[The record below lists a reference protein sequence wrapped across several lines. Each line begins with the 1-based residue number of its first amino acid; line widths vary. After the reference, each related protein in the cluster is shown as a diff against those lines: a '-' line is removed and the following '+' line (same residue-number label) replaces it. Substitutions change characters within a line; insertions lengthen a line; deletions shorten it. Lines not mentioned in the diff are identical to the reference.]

1 MNFDLKHKLSDDGNI
16 HRAEFTDLFD
26 VNDLNSDIVH
36 CSDFSISYYTL
47 NSLNFK
53 PNFLKE
59 FTDVNQTEKSLSK
72 LLNDFHQEKM
82 KAFDEQITMSD
93 MIRVREKQQ
102 QLARLHFELNNQQT
116 NEKTS
121 ISMINNDSMI
131 VSKQSS
137 IDRST
142 REGEDLSR
150 SNVEQISS
158 VKFDE
163 TKEDDRKIDANTGD
177 EKMDISVPKSNIK
190 QSNHQQNVERD
201 SFRFNRTDQIDRKN
215 DLNKSFPK
223 SNMTKLVQKLQNLC
237 QLIELLQAK
246 NNRNESF

>member
-1 MNFDLKHKLSDDGNI
+1 
-16 HRAEFTDLFD
+16 
-26 VNDLNSDIVH
+26 
-36 CSDFSISYYTL
+36 
-47 NSLNFK
+47 
-53 PNFLKE
+53 
-59 FTDVNQTEKSLSK
+59 
-72 LLNDFHQEKM
+72 
-82 KAFDEQITMSD
+82 
-93 MIRVREKQQ
+93 
-102 QLARLHFELNNQQT
+102 
-116 NEKTS
+116 
-121 ISMINNDSMI
+121 MI

-223 SNMTKLVQKLQNLC
+223 SNMTKLVQKVRFKQSIFFS
-237 QLIELLQAK
+237 QFDLIW
-246 NNRNESF
+246 FDTD

>member
-1 MNFDLKHKLSDDGNI
+1 
-16 HRAEFTDLFD
+16 
-26 VNDLNSDIVH
+26 
-36 CSDFSISYYTL
+36 
-47 NSLNFK
+47 
-53 PNFLKE
+53 
-59 FTDVNQTEKSLSK
+59 
-72 LLNDFHQEKM
+72 
-82 KAFDEQITMSD
+82 
-93 MIRVREKQQ
+93 
-102 QLARLHFELNNQQT
+102 
-116 NEKTS
+116 
-121 ISMINNDSMI
+121 MI

-223 SNMTKLVQKLQNLC
+223 SNMTKLVQKVRFKQS
-237 QLIELLQAK
+237 IFFF
-246 NNRNESF
+246 SI